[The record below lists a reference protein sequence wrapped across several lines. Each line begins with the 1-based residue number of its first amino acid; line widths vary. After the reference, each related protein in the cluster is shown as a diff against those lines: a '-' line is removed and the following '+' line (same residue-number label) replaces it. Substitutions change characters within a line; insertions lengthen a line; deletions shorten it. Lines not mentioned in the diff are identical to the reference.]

1 MSVGVKRVLQVYD
14 HNRTS
19 LSYALS
25 QAGGIPEVIL
35 AEHEDLLHTLAMNLV
50 KLNASYE
57 GENREQSTTSGI
69 VKAR

>member
-57 GENREQSTTSGI
+57 GERCEQTAAGSSI
-69 VKAR
+69 KAG